1 MAAHI
6 VCAECSTANR
16 AGLLFCVV
24 CGHRLSR
31 DAYPQDRVTALA
43 WPGPEVRAAT
53 ASEPLCAPGWAS
65 VVGGLLAFS
74 LLPLLGSAV
83 AIWLGSAQLAVG
95 LLTGA
100 AMGAVAFL
108 GTGRGG

>member
-6 VCAECSTANR
+6 VCAECSTENR

-24 CGHRLSR
+24 CGRRLTR
-31 DAYPQDRVTALA
+31 DAYPEDGVTALA
-43 WPGPEVRAAT
+43 WPGPEVRAA
-53 ASEPLCAPGWAS
+53 SGVESLCAPGWAS

-74 LLPLLGSAV
+74 LLPLLGSVV

-100 AMGAVAFL
+100 AMGAVAFF
-108 GTGRGG
+108 GSGRGD